1 MASSL
6 ESKTSRVQGLNEQI
20 SVLDV
25 ELLSLQTDEVE
36 RVIDAN
42 LKDKN
47 QEIEAA
53 KAKASEVS

>member
-6 ESKTSRVQGLNEQI
+6 ESKTSRVQGLNEKI